1 MLNFA
6 MIAEGFASVL
16 SLQGLF
22 YIALGTF
29 VGIIFGAVP
38 GLSGA
43 VAIAL
48 FIPVTY
54 TLEPN
59 ISIALIMGLMIG
71 GVSGGLISAILL
83 NIPGTAASFGTTFDG
98 HPMAAKGEAGK
109 ALGTGIVYSFIG
121 GLLSMFCLVLIAPTL
136 AKFALRFGTWE
147 YFTIAVF
154 ALTMVASLSGKN
166 MVRGLISGC
175 MGFVIAMVGI
185 APVDFT
191 PRFTFGSVELQ
202 GGFALISVLTGS
214 FALGE
219 VMKNAQKSRSNAK
232 ATVSSYKIK
241 GFGFSMKEFL
251 SQIPNCI
258 RSSLIGIGIGIL
270 PGVGASTSN
279 LIAYSVAKDSSKY
292 PEKFG
297 TGIMDG
303 ICASESAN
311 NATVG
316 GAMIPLMALGIPG
329 DVATAL
335 LLGALTLQGIQP
347 GPLLFVNNAG
357 LVYTV
362 FAAMIISNIL
372 MIIME
377 YAGMRLFVRILSVSK
392 AILMPTIMVL
402 CCVGAFSNNNRAF
415 DVIMLGVFGIYGMLL
430 QKFDF
435 PVTPLIIGY
444 IVGPMAEQN
453 LRRALIL
460 SDGSFFPMFQS
471 PIAMFFLLLAVF
483 SVFLSVR
490 KTYSAR
496 KAAMEQGRLLEE
508 EEEDI

>member
-1 MLNFA
+1 MLNFG

-16 SLQGLF
+16 TLEGLF

-29 VGIIFGAVP
+29 VGIVFGAVP

-54 TLEPN
+54 TLEAH
-59 ISIALIMGLMIG
+59 ISIALIMGLMMG

-98 HPMAAKGEAGK
+98 HPMAARGEAGK
-109 ALGTGIVYSFIG
+109 ALGTGIVFSFIG
-121 GLLSMFCLVLIAPTL
+121 GLLSMFCLILIAPTL
-136 AKFALRFGTWE
+136 ADFALKFGTWE

-166 MVRGLISGC
+166 MVKGLISGC

-219 VMKNAQKSRSNAK
+219 VMKNAKRSRSNEKVEVA
-232 ATVSSYKIK
+232 SYKIK
-241 GFGFSMKEFL
+241 GFGFSMKEFITQL
-251 SQIPNCI
+251 PNCI

-279 LIAYSVAKDSSKY
+279 LIAYSVAKDTSKY

-303 ICASESAN
+303 IVSSESAN

-316 GAMIPLMALGIPG
+316 GAMIPLLALGIPG

-362 FAAMIISNIL
+362 FAAMIIANIFML
-372 MIIME
+372 LME
-377 YAGMRLFVRILSVSK
+377 YVGMRGFVRILSVSK

-402 CCVGAFSNNNRAF
+402 CCVGAFSNNNRPF
-415 DVIMLGVFGIYGMLL
+415 DIVMLGVFGIYGMLL

-460 SDGSFFPMFQS
+460 SDGSFLPMFQH
-471 PIAMFFLLLAVF
+471 PIAVFFLILAAV
-483 SVFLSVR
+483 SVGISVR
-490 KTYSAR
+490 KTLRDR
-496 KAAMEQGRLLEE
+496 KAAMAEGRLAEE
-508 EEEDI
+508 GEEDI

>member
-1 MLNFA
+1 MLNFG
-6 MIAEGFASVL
+6 MIAAGFASVMT
-16 SLQGLF
+16 LQGLF

-38 GLSGA
+38 GLSGS

-59 ISIALIMGLMIG
+59 ISIALIMGLMMG

-98 HPMAAKGEAGK
+98 HPMAMRGEAGK
-109 ALGTGIVYSFIG
+109 ALGTGIVFSFIG
-121 GLLSMFCLVLIAPTL
+121 GLLSMFCLILIAPTM
-136 AKFALRFGTWE
+136 AKFALKFGTWE

-166 MVRGLISGC
+166 MVKGLISGC
-175 MGFVIAMVGI
+175 FGFVIAMVGI

-191 PRFTFGSVELQ
+191 PRFTFGVTELQ

-219 VMKNAQKSRSNAK
+219 VMKNAKKSRDTTK
-232 ATVSSYKIK
+232 VEVSSYKIK
-241 GFGFSMKEFL
+241 GFGFSMKEFITQL
-251 SQIPNCI
+251 PNCI
-258 RSSLIGIGIGIL
+258 R
-270 PGVGASTSN
+270 
-279 LIAYSVAKDSSKY
+279 
-292 PEKFG
+292 

-303 ICASESAN
+303 IVASESAN
-311 NATVG
+311 NGTVG
-316 GAMIPLMALGIPG
+316 GAMIPLLALGIPG

-335 LLGALTLQGIQP
+335 MLGALTLQGIQP

-362 FAAMIISNIL
+362 FAAMIIANVFMIL
-372 MIIME
+372 ME
-377 YAGMRLFVRILSVSK
+377 YVGMRGFVRLLTVSK

-415 DVIMLGVFGIYGMLL
+415 DIAMLGVFGMYGMLL

-444 IVGPMAEQN
+444 IVGPIAEQN

-460 SDGSFFPMFQS
+460 SDGSFMPMFHS
-471 PIAMFFLLLAVF
+471 PIAVFFLVLAAL
-483 SVFLSVR
+483 SVFLSVK
-490 KTYSAR
+490 KTYKER
-496 KAAMEQGRLLEE
+496 KAAMAQGRLAEE
-508 EEEDI
+508 GEEDI

>member
-1 MLNFA
+1 MLNFG
-6 MIAEGFASVL
+6 MIAAGFASVMT
-16 SLQGLF
+16 LQGLF

-38 GLSGA
+38 GLSGS

-59 ISIALIMGLMIG
+59 ISIALIMGLMMG

-98 HPMAAKGEAGK
+98 HPMAMRGEAGK
-109 ALGTGIVYSFIG
+109 ALGTGIVFSFIG
-121 GLLSMFCLVLIAPTL
+121 GLLSMFCLILIAPTM
-136 AKFALRFGTWE
+136 AKFALKFGTWE

-166 MVRGLISGC
+166 MVKGLISGC
-175 MGFVIAMVGI
+175 FGFVIAMVGI

-191 PRFTFGSVELQ
+191 PRFTFGVTELQ

-219 VMKNAQKSRSNAK
+219 VMKNAKKSRDTTK
-232 ATVSSYKIK
+232 VEVSSYKIK
-241 GFGFSMKEFL
+241 GFGFSMKEFITQL
-251 SQIPNCI
+251 PNCI
-258 RSSLIGIGIGIL
+258 RSAIIGIGVGIL

-279 LIAYSVAKDSSKY
+279 LIAYSVAKDTSKY

-303 ICASESAN
+303 IVASESAN
-311 NATVG
+311 NGTVG
-316 GAMIPLMALGIPG
+316 GAMIPLLALGIPG

-335 LLGALTLQGIQP
+335 MLGALTLQGIQP
-347 GPLLFVNNAG
+347 GHLLFVNNAG

-362 FAAMIISNIL
+362 FAAMIIANVFMIL
-372 MIIME
+372 ME
-377 YAGMRLFVRILSVSK
+377 YVGMRGFVRLLTVSK

-415 DVIMLGVFGIYGMLL
+415 DIAMLGVFGMYGMLL

-444 IVGPMAEQN
+444 IVGPIAEQN

-460 SDGSFFPMFQS
+460 SDGSFLPMFHS
-471 PIAMFFLLLAVF
+471 PIAVFFLVLAAL
-483 SVFLSVR
+483 SVFLSVK
-490 KTYSAR
+490 KTYKER
-496 KAAMEQGRLLEE
+496 KAAMAQGRLAEE
-508 EEEDI
+508 GEEDI

>member
-1 MLNFA
+1 MLNFG
-6 MIAEGFASVL
+6 MIAAGFASVMT
-16 SLQGLF
+16 LQGLF

-38 GLSGA
+38 GLSGS

-59 ISIALIMGLMIG
+59 ISIALIMGLMMG

-98 HPMAAKGEAGK
+98 HPMAMRGEAGK
-109 ALGTGIVYSFIG
+109 ALGTGIVFSFIG
-121 GLLSMFCLVLIAPTL
+121 GLLSMFCLILIAPTM
-136 AKFALRFGTWE
+136 AKFALKFGTWE

-166 MVRGLISGC
+166 MVKGLISGC
-175 MGFVIAMVGI
+175 FGFVIAMVGI

-191 PRFTFGSVELQ
+191 PRFTFGVTELQ

-219 VMKNAQKSRSNAK
+219 VMKNAKKSRDTTK
-232 ATVSSYKIK
+232 VEVSSYKIK
-241 GFGFSMKEFL
+241 GFGFSMKEFITQL
-251 SQIPNCI
+251 PNCI
-258 RSSLIGIGIGIL
+258 RSAIIGIGVGIL

-279 LIAYSVAKDSSKY
+279 LIAYSVA
-292 PEKFG
+292 
-297 TGIMDG
+297 
-303 ICASESAN
+303 SESAN
-311 NATVG
+311 NGTVG
-316 GAMIPLMALGIPG
+316 GAMIPLLALGIPG

-335 LLGALTLQGIQP
+335 MLGALTLQGIQP

-362 FAAMIISNIL
+362 FAAMIIANVFMIL
-372 MIIME
+372 ME
-377 YAGMRLFVRILSVSK
+377 YVGMRGFVRLLTVSK

-415 DVIMLGVFGIYGMLL
+415 DIAMLGVFGMYGMLL

-444 IVGPMAEQN
+444 IVGPIAEQN

-460 SDGSFFPMFQS
+460 SDGSFMPMFHS
-471 PIAMFFLLLAVF
+471 PIAVFFLVLAAL
-483 SVFLSVR
+483 SVFLSVK
-490 KTYSAR
+490 KTYKER
-496 KAAMEQGRLLEE
+496 KAAMAQGRLAEE
-508 EEEDI
+508 GEEDI

>member
-1 MLNFA
+1 MFDIA

-16 SLQGLF
+16 TPSGLF

-54 TLEPN
+54 TLEAH
-59 ISIALIMGLMIG
+59 ISIALIMGLMMG

-121 GLLSMFCLVLIAPTL
+121 GLLSMFSLVLIAPAL
-136 AKFALRFGTWE
+136 AKFALKFGSWE
-147 YFTIAVF
+147 YFCIAVF

-166 MVRGLISGC
+166 MVKGLISGC

-191 PRFTFGSVELQ
+191 PRFTFGTVELQ

-219 VMKNAQKSRSNAK
+219 VMKNAKKSRDPVK
-232 ATVSSYKIK
+232 AEVASYKIK
-241 GFGFSMKEFL
+241 GFGFTLKEFFGQL
-251 SQIPNCI
+251 PNCI
-258 RSSLIGIGIGIL
+258 RSALIGIGVGIL
-270 PGVGASTSN
+270 PGIGASTSN

-316 GAMIPLMALGIPG
+316 GAMIPLLALGIPG

-362 FAAMIISNIL
+362 FASMIIANIC
-372 MIIME
+372 MIIMM
-377 YAGMRLFVRILSVSK
+377 YGGMRGFVRLLSVSK
-392 AILMPTIMVL
+392 SILMPTIMIL

-415 DVIMLGVFGIYGMLL
+415 DIIMLGVFGIYGMLL

-444 IVGPMAEQN
+444 IVGPIAEQN

-460 SDGSFFPMFQS
+460 SEGSILPMFQR
-471 PIAMFFLLLAVF
+471 PIAIFFLVLAAI
-483 SVFLSVR
+483 SVYLSVR
-490 KTYSAR
+490 KTLQAR
-496 KAAMEQGRLLEE
+496 KAAMAQGRLAEE
-508 EEEDI
+508 GEEDI

>member
-1 MLNFA
+1 MLNFG
-6 MIAEGFASVL
+6 MIAEGFASVMTVE
-16 SLQGLF
+16 GLF

-59 ISIALIMGLMIG
+59 ISIALIMGLMMG

-98 HPMAAKGEAGK
+98 HPMAARGEAGK

-121 GLLSMFCLVLIAPTL
+121 GLLSMFCLILIAPTL
-136 AKFALRFGTWE
+136 AKFALKFGAWE

-166 MVRGLISGC
+166 MVKGLISGC

-219 VMKNAQKSRSNAK
+219 VMKNAQKSRSPVK
-232 ATVSSYKIK
+232 AQVASYNIK
-241 GFGFSMKEFL
+241 GFGFTLREFVTQL
-251 SQIPNCI
+251 PNCI
-258 RSSLIGIGIGIL
+258 RSALIGIGIGIL

-279 LIAYSVAKDSSKY
+279 LIAYSVAKDTSKY

-316 GAMIPLMALGIPG
+316 GAMIPLLALGIPG

-362 FAAMIISNIL
+362 FASMIIANIV
-372 MIIME
+372 MIVME
-377 YAGMRLFVRILSVSK
+377 YAGMRIFVRILSVSK
-392 AILMPTIMVL
+392 AVLMPTIMVL
-402 CCVGAFSNNNRAF
+402 CCVGAFSNNNRTF
-415 DVIMLGVFGIYGMLL
+415 DIIMLGVFGIYGMLL

-444 IVGPMAEQN
+444 IVGPIAEQN
-453 LRRALIL
+453 LRRALII
-460 SDGSFFPMFQS
+460 SDGSFLPMFGS
-471 PIAMFFLLLAVF
+471 PIAVFFLLLAAV

-490 KTYSAR
+490 KTYRAK
-496 KAAMEQGRLLEE
+496 KAAMEQGQLLAE

>member
-1 MLNFA
+1 MLNFG
-6 MIAEGFASVL
+6 MIAAGFASVMT
-16 SLQGLF
+16 LQGLF

-38 GLSGA
+38 GLSGS

-59 ISIALIMGLMIG
+59 ISIALIMGLMMG

-98 HPMAAKGEAGK
+98 HPMAMRGEAGK
-109 ALGTGIVYSFIG
+109 ALGTGIVFSFIG
-121 GLLSMFCLVLIAPTL
+121 GLLSMFCLILIAPTM
-136 AKFALRFGTWE
+136 AKFALKFGTWE

-154 ALTMVASLSGKN
+154 ALTMVAQP
-166 MVRGLISGC
+166 
-175 MGFVIAMVGI
+175 VGQEHGEGPHQRLLRLCHRHGGHR
-185 APVDFT
+185 PVDFT
-191 PRFTFGSVELQ
+191 PRFTFGVTELQ

-219 VMKNAQKSRSNAK
+219 VMKNAKKSRDTTK
-232 ATVSSYKIK
+232 VEVSSYKIK
-241 GFGFSMKEFL
+241 GFGFSMKEFITQL
-251 SQIPNCI
+251 PNCI
-258 RSSLIGIGIGIL
+258 RSAAIGIGVGIL

-279 LIAYSVAKDSSKY
+279 LIAYSVAKDTSKY

-303 ICASESAN
+303 IVASESAN
-311 NATVG
+311 NGTVG
-316 GAMIPLMALGIPG
+316 GAMIPLLALGIPG

-335 LLGALTLQGIQP
+335 MLGALTLQGIQP

-362 FAAMIISNIL
+362 FAAMIIANVFMIL
-372 MIIME
+372 ME
-377 YAGMRLFVRILSVSK
+377 YVGMRGFVRLLTVSK

-415 DVIMLGVFGIYGMLL
+415 DIAMLGVFGMYGMLL

-444 IVGPMAEQN
+444 IVGPIAEQN

-460 SDGSFFPMFQS
+460 SDGSFMPMFHS
-471 PIAMFFLLLAVF
+471 PIAVFFLVLAAL
-483 SVFLSVR
+483 SVFLSVK
-490 KTYSAR
+490 KTYKER
-496 KAAMEQGRLLEE
+496 KAAMAQGRLAEE
-508 EEEDI
+508 GEEDI

>member
-1 MLNFA
+1 MFNL
-6 MIAEGFASVL
+6 IVEGFASVM
-16 SLQGLF
+16 SLEGLF

-38 GLSGA
+38 GLSGS

-54 TLEPN
+54 TLESN
-59 ISIALIMGLMIG
+59 ISIALIMGLMMG

-98 HPMAAKGEAGK
+98 HPMAMKGEAGK
-109 ALGTGIVYSFIG
+109 ALGTGIVFSFIG
-121 GLLSMFCLVLIAPTL
+121 GLLSMFCLILIAPTM
-136 AKFALRFGTWE
+136 ANFALKFGTWE

-166 MVRGLISGC
+166 MVKGLISGC
-175 MGFVIAMVGI
+175 FGFVIAMVGI

-191 PRFTFGSVELQ
+191 PRFTFGITELQ
-202 GGFALISVLTGS
+202 GGFALTTKV
-214 FALGE
+214 E
-219 VMKNAQKSRSNAK
+219 VA
-232 ATVSSYKIK
+232 SYKIK
-241 GFGFSMKEFL
+241 GFGFSMKEFV
-251 SQIPNCI
+251 SQLPNCI
-258 RSSLIGIGIGIL
+258 RSSLIGIGVGIL

-279 LIAYSVAKDSSKY
+279 LIAYSVAKDTSKY

-316 GAMIPLMALGIPG
+316 GAMIPLLALGIPG

-335 LLGALTLQGIQP
+335 MLGALTLQGIQP
-347 GPLLFVNNAG
+347 GPLLFVNNAS

-362 FAAMIISNIL
+362 FAAMVIANIFMIL
-372 MIIME
+372 ME
-377 YAGMRLFVRILSVSK
+377 YVGMRGFVRLLTVSK

-415 DVIMLGVFGIYGMLL
+415 DIAMLGVFGIYGMLL

-444 IVGPMAEQN
+444 IVGPIAEQN

-460 SDGSFFPMFQS
+460 SEGSFVPMFQS
-471 PIAMFFLLLAVF
+471 PIAVFFLILAGV

-490 KTYSAR
+490 KTYRAR
-496 KAAMEQGRLLEE
+496 KSAMKEGRLAEE
-508 EEEDI
+508 GEEDI

>member
-6 MIAEGFASVL
+6 MIAGGFASVL
-16 SLQGLF
+16 NLQGLF

-392 AILMPTIMVL
+392 AVLMPTIMVL

>member
-1 MLNFA
+1 MINFS
-6 MIAEGFASVL
+6 MIAEGFSSVL
-16 SLQGLF
+16 TLEGIL

-48 FIPVTY
+48 FIPITY
-54 TLEPN
+54 TLSPS
-59 ISIALIMGLMIG
+59 ISIALIMGLMMG

-109 ALGTGIVYSFIG
+109 ALGAGIVYSFIG
-121 GLLSMFCLVLIAPTL
+121 GLLSMFCLILIAPAL
-136 AKFALRFGTWE
+136 AKFALKFASWE
-147 YFTIAVF
+147 YFAIAVF

-166 MVRGLISGC
+166 MVKGLISGC

-185 APVDFT
+185 APIDFS
-191 PRFTFGSVELQ
+191 PRFTFGVVDLQ

-219 VMKNAQKSRSNAK
+219 VMKNAKRSRDTNK
-232 ATVSSYKIK
+232 ATVSNYKIK
-241 GFGFSMKEFL
+241 GFGFSLKEFVTQL
-251 SQIPNCI
+251 PNSI
-258 RSSLIGIGIGIL
+258 RSALIGIGVGIL

-279 LIAYSVAKDSSKY
+279 LIAYSVAKDGSKY

-297 TGIMDG
+297 TGIIDG
-303 ICASESAN
+303 IVASESAN

-316 GAMIPLMALGIPG
+316 GAMIPLLALGIPG

-362 FAAMIISNIL
+362 FASMIISNIC
-372 MIIME
+372 MIIMM
-377 YAGMRLFVRILSVSK
+377 YGGMRVFVRILTVSK
-392 AILMPTIMVL
+392 AFLMPAIMIL
-402 CCVGAFSNNNRAF
+402 CCVGAFSNNNRTF
-415 DVIMLGVFGIYGMLL
+415 DIVMLGVFGIYGMLL
-430 QKFDF
+430 TKFDF

-444 IVGPMAEQN
+444 IVGPIAEQN

-460 SDGSFFPMFQS
+460 SDGSFAPILGR
-471 PIAMFFLLLAVF
+471 PIAMFFLFLAVI
-483 SVFLSVR
+483 SVALSVR
-490 KTYSAR
+490 KMTKAR
-496 KAAMEQGRLLEE
+496 KEAMSKGELAAEGEE
-508 EEEDI
+508 EI